1 VAERRSFTLEEANE
15 LLPAVRALAQRMVRH
30 RQALAAA
37 QEEYGTFVTRIAGN
51 GGGLNPAEWARVQE
65 EVEQQAAGVARC
77 VEAIHELGGLVKDV
91 DEGLVDFPSKRE
103 GADILL
109 CWRLGEDEIAHWH
122 GEDEGFAGRKP
133 L

>member
-1 VAERRSFTLEEANE
+1 MAERRSFTLEEAKE
-15 LLPAVRALAQRMVRH
+15 LLPAVKTLTERMVRH

-37 QEEYGTFVTRIAGN
+37 QQRYAGFVTRIAGN
-51 GGGLNPAEWARVQE
+51 GGGLNPAEYARVQE
-65 EVEQQAAGVARC
+65 QVEEEASGVARC
-77 VEAIHELGGLVKDV
+77 VEAIHEVGGLVKDV
-91 DEGLVDFPSKRE
+91 DEGLIDFPSKRD
-103 GADILL
+103 GVDVLL